1 MRLFKCIAYGLV
13 LGSFFT
19 APAFAVEPDA
29 PEKLITRADAVRIL
43 VQDKLGQPF
52 RNETDFE
59 KAEHGGMVE
68 YYADAG
74 HETVWVDENGLR
86 PKARL
91 VIAELSKAAD
101 YGLNPDDYDLPQEI
115 ILSANDQTPTERLAE
130 FELKLSHAV
139 LSYARHARGG
149 RAAPQSISRNLD
161 PTLELVEPLEIMNK
175 VASESDPAPYLRG
188 LHPKHEQ
195 FELLRQALLRARGG
209 TTEEKEKV
217 ILVPR
222 GPVLKPGASHEHIA
236 LLRKRLK
243 VDTPEAETSELA
255 SDSDDDKAKKSA
267 RKKDPAKVFDKEL
280 VEALK
285 AFQKKKGIQADGILG
300 PGTRRA
306 LNGGSTAPKN
316 RVKTILANMERWRW
330 IPDNIDKLNVRVN
343 VPEFRFR
350 VFDGDKTLHSERVVV
365 GKIKNATPVFSDK
378 MEHIVFNPYWNV
390 PNSIKREEILPHLRR
405 GGGGG
410 GWFWGGGGSSRPR
423 ILQAHNMYVKY
434 RGRQVDAS
442 SVDWSRVNIAN
453 YHFYQPP
460 GGPNVLGVVKFMFP
474 NKHSVYMHDTTSK
487 SLFNKQVRAYSH
499 GCIRTKDPLKLAAL
513 LLGRDRG
520 WSRGNV
526 DSAVASRKN
535 QHVNLKQPIPV
546 HITYFTARVE
556 KNGKIT
562 YFSDLYGHDT
572 RMARALKL

>member
-1 MRLFKCIAYGLV
+1 MRLLKSIAYGLV
-13 LGSFFT
+13 LGTFLT
-19 APAFAVEPDA
+19 APAYAVEPEA

-43 VQDKLGQPF
+43 VQNKLGQPF
-52 RNETDFE
+52 REETDFE

-68 YYADAG
+68 YYADSG
-74 HETVWVDENGLR
+74 HGTVWVDESGLR

-91 VIAELSKAAD
+91 VIEELRKAAD
-101 YGLNPDDYDLPQEI
+101 WGLNPDDYDLPQEI
-115 ILSANDQTPTERLAE
+115 ILSASDQTPTERLAE

-139 LSYARHARGG
+139 LAYARHARGG

-175 VASESDPAPYLRG
+175 VAAEDDPAGYLRG

-209 TTEEKEKV
+209 ATDEREKR
-217 ILVPR
+217 IMVPR
-222 GPVLKPGASHEHIA
+222 GPVLKPGASHDHIA

-243 VDTPEAETSELA
+243 IDVAEENVSELA
-255 SDSDDDKAKKSA
+255 TDNDGPKAKK
-267 RKKDPAKVFDKEL
+267 KDPKKIFDKEL
-280 VEALK
+280 VAALK

-306 LNGGSTAPKN
+306 LNGGAAPKN

-330 IPDNIDKLNVRVN
+330 IPNNIDKLNVQVN

-350 VFDGDKTLHSERVVV
+350 VYDGKKTIHSERVVV
-365 GKIKNATPVFSDK
+365 GKIKNATPIFSDK

-410 GWFWGGGGSSRPR
+410 GWFWGGGSSRPR

-434 RGRQVDAS
+434 RGRKIDAS
-442 SVDWSRVNIAN
+442 QVNWNRVNIAN

-487 SLFNKQVRAYSH
+487 SLFQKQVRAYSH

-556 KNGKIT
+556 KSGKIT
-562 YFSDLYGHDT
+562 YFSDLYGHDA
-572 RMARALKL
+572 RMAKALKL